1 MRFTHE
7 AFVALNRCDR
17 GAAAATRTVVVA
29 LFMSRPTA
37 AVPQVHLYVDNDDDD
52 CHATIRAAVCV
63 VVDALYT

>member
-37 AVPQVHLYVDNDDDD
+37 AVPQVHLHVDNDG

>member
-37 AVPQVHLYVDNDDDD
+37 AVPQVHSHVDNDDDS
-52 CHATIRAAVCV
+52 HATIRAAMCD
-63 VVDALYT
+63 VVDASYT